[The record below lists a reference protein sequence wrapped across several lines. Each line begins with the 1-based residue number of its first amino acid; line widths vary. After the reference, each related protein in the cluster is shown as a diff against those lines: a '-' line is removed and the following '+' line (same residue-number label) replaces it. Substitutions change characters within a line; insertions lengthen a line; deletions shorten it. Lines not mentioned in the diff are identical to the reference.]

1 MFSPGMSS
9 YGHLCLVEDHQASV
23 SCLEDQNKTDCS
35 KVSKHL
41 CMYRYICVYD
51 IFILVYI
58 YISTGVC
65 ICICMYIYICILSS
79 YIII

>member
-58 YISTGVC
+58 YIY
-65 ICICMYIYICILSS
+65 IYRCMYMYMYVYIYV
-79 YIII
+79 Y